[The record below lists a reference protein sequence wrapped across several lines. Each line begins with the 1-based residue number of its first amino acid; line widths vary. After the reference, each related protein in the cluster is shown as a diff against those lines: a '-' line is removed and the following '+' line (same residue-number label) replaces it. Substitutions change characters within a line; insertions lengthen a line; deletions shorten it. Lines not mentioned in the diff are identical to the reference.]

1 MSLGGH
7 VASESKDEWGHA
19 KKGKLS
25 QWIDMQIK
33 HLHILYYIIY
43 TTVLSIHNMVNL
55 SKTLKSMKIIT
66 LKK

>member
-1 MSLGGH
+1 MLPQR
-7 VASESKDEWGHA
+7 A
-19 KKGKLS
+19 KMNGVMPKKENYHNELTCKLN
-25 QWIDMQIK
+25 ICI
-33 HLHILYYIIY
+33 YYIIY